1 MFGSTAFL
9 VRGKMCLSGRA
20 ERMMCR
26 VDPALH
32 DAVLKRK
39 GCQTVVMR
47 GREYR
52 GYVWIDA
59 AGLKST
65 RSLRYWI
72 DLALEYNNRI

>member
-59 AGLKST
+59 AALKST